1 VLQKWL
7 IFFLLLG
14 LCDEVT
20 GKWSLKDV
28 EPGIYMEERGAVLKI
43 ENKIHLIFKL
53 DLNELK
59 IELDQLK
66 NVRKKIEVI
75 SYKEN
80 VEDHFKNF
88 LTFSDE
94 YIKLLESKIDLILRN
109 RAKRGIINFVGAGA
123 KLLFGTMDNDDRA
136 ELNEKLS
143 ILRNENDKQEKLN
156 VENAVMVS
164 KALTNVATVATSCNE
179 NNKLLNAIQLEFEK
193 LQLINENIAKFQ
205 RTFAFVHEMQMVFT
219 YLKDELEDKIR
230 NVKELVED
238 FHNHLVNTKL
248 VGYQDI
254 FSELRNYRVANAE
267 AFLPFD
273 LIKPEIEKFRKLVKF
288 GLLAEDANLLVV
300 FMVPLISKEKF
311 SVVKAFP
318 VPKLNKNLAT
328 FVQVTE
334 NLIIFDENREKVAT
348 MKQEDFDK
356 NCVIVG
362 AESFCEELSVFGK
375 SHKDCLHQVLY
386 DDKKAIEEHCDTKVI
401 KIDESIMLKTS
412 DDNKF
417 LVFSPVEETGK
428 LIVNN
433 EIIKVEFNGT
443 QLLQLEGKGKL
454 ILKNHEVNFGNTVEK
469 IETKF
474 SLLSKFEG
482 LNFEMLEIQTN
493 NIQKEKILNL
503 KDLNEASK
511 NVKEFSKV
519 EVSKY
524 ENGLMYGVVAI
535 AIIIIVVIAVV
546 TFFICKKKKIVQEN
560 VKESTLTTS
569 EKDLVARCARLE
581 GDPQA

>member
-1 VLQKWL
+1 
-7 IFFLLLG
+7 
-14 LCDEVT
+14 
-20 GKWSLKDV
+20 LKDV

-43 ENKIHLIFKL
+43 ESKIHLIFKL
-53 DLNELK
+53 NLNELK

-66 NVRKKIEVI
+66 NVRKKIEKI
-75 SYKEN
+75 SFKEN
-80 VEDHFKNF
+80 VEDHFRNF

-94 YIKLLESKIDLILRN
+94 YIKLLESKIDSILRN
-109 RAKRGIINFVGAGA
+109 RAKRGIFNFVGVGA

-136 ELNEKLS
+136 ELNKKLN

-179 NNKLLNAIQLEFEK
+179 NNKLLNTIQLEFEK
-193 LQLINENIAKFQ
+193 LQLINENVARFQ

-348 MKQEDFDK
+348 IKQEDFDK

-362 AESFCEELSVFGK
+362 AKSFCEELSVFGK

-386 DDKKAIEEHCDTKVI
+386 NDKKAIEEHCDTKVI

-417 LVFSPVEETGK
+417 LVFSPAEETGK

-454 ILKNHEVNFGNTVEK
+454 ILKNHEINFGNNIEK

-482 LNFEMLEIQTN
+482 LNFEIPEIQTSK
-493 NIQKEKILNL
+493 IQKEKVLDL

-524 ENGLMYGVVAI
+524 ENGLMYGGVAI

-546 TFFICKKKKIVQEN
+546 TFFICKKKQIVKEN
-560 VKESTLTTS
+560 VEESTLTAS